1 MRQISLLAT
10 ALMGVVC
17 TAFHSKSPPQRCSKG
32 YTAAWITIQT
42 SRTSS
47 DLDMDLAR
55 RKRKG
60 ANKTPASP
68 PRRTPLVD
76 SNLLRFVSAQKKAR
90 QLQRIQD
97 EEMQQQVLQRT
108 SRETQQK
115 ATDSPERN
123 KFISNNEPELVA
135 SLSIDDG
142 AALGANAFAAYLS
155 SSLASKMNEPTDSD
169 DYMFMETFSGQTDT
183 AGDTTSDQNWLG
195 QFNSNRVARVLMSHT
210 EVGDAKELET
220 LAITAGDRV
229 QSQALARTARRRVR
243 EFLKQR
249 DRIWLVD
256 GVEEVNV
263 PVDDFPVGIPS
274 EPRTLQ
280 NNFENVVD
288 LMLEYGLSVRD
299 IAEILIHSP
308 GIALMQARPIEN
320 EAESETDAASSSE
333 GETLKETLNR
343 VLVDLLCGTLGLR
356 RYEAR
361 KVLRRTPGLLT
372 MRGSR
377 SAMEMVALFVQLS
390 VSAKSLARNQGNQL
404 PVLLSR
410 SPASVFRLIA
420 FLASDAVRMPVESIG
435 PLLRRPGCQE
445 LLDTVAPVPRLE
457 TQNRLEKTAI
467 NLADNSTLFGAEI
480 AGYSDKESSLFED
493 SNADPSVLSA
503 LYGRGS
509 QTRRERINRTYQKM
523 SETAWTLRN
532 KIGTSDLGKVIA
544 AYPSVLLLDA
554 KEQILPTAK
563 YLMEDLGMWEDDL
576 PRVLQLYPLLLGKP
590 REEMQR
596 VVDYLK
602 NLGVDEES
610 MPLIFRS
617 FPAIL
622 TMDIE
627 TQIKPVEQFLRET
640 VGIRNIG
647 RFVTRLPPVLGY
659 SVKQE
664 LRPKWEFLKAVTTDP
679 RFEVSRFPAYFS
691 YPLDRVIKSRFMYL
705 VRIKRIPVA
714 LLPRLDN
721 VLRHGDRDFAIKI
734 ARDRDDGAAFLA
746 FAKPSQNEKIMQ
758 NGNKE

>member
-1 MRQISLLAT
+1 M
-10 ALMGVVC
+10 
-17 TAFHSKSPPQRCSKG
+17 
-32 YTAAWITIQT
+32 
-42 SRTSS
+42 
-47 DLDMDLAR
+47 
-55 RKRKG
+55 
-60 ANKTPASP
+60 
-68 PRRTPLVD
+68 
-76 SNLLRFVSAQKKAR
+76 SAQKKAR
-90 QLQRIQD
+90 QLQRIQ
-97 EEMQQQVLQRT
+97 EEETQQQLLQRT
-108 SRETQQK
+108 SRELETLQK
-115 ATDSPERN
+115 ATDNPERN
-123 KFISNNEPELVA
+123 GFNSKNEPELVA

-155 SSLASKMNEPTDSD
+155 SSLAAKMNEPKDSD
-169 DYMFMETFSGQTDT
+169 DEYIWLQTVSGETGT

-210 EVGDAKELET
+210 EAGDAKELET

-249 DRIWLVD
+249 DRVWLVE
-256 GVEEVNV
+256 GAEEMNL
-263 PVDDFPVGIPS
+263 PVDDFPLGVS
-274 EPRTLQ
+274 AEPRALQ

-308 GIALMQARPIEN
+308 GIALMQARPIVN
-320 EAESETDAASSSE
+320 EAECETDATSSSE
-333 GETLKETLNR
+333 GETLKETLHR
-343 VLVDLLCGTLGLR
+343 VLVELLCGTLGLR

-404 PVLLSR
+404 PILLSR

-457 TQNRLEKTAI
+457 TQNRLEKTVM
-467 NLADNSTLFGAEI
+467 NPADNSTSFCARTAGFGE
-480 AGYSDKESSLFED
+480 KEASLFDD

-532 KIGTSDLGKVIA
+532 EIGTSDLGKVIA

-576 PRVLQLYPLLLGKP
+576 PRVLQLYPLLLGKS
-590 REEMQR
+590 RDDMQR

-602 NLGVDEES
+602 HLGVDEED

-622 TMDIE
+622 AMDIE
-627 TQIKPVEQFLRET
+627 TQIKPVEQFLGET

-659 SVKQE
+659 PVKQE
-664 LRPKWEFLKAVTTDP
+664 LQPKWEFLKAVTTDP

-691 YPLDRVIKSRFMYL
+691 YPLDRVIRSRFMYL

-721 VLRHGDRDFAIKI
+721 VLRHGDRDFATKI
-734 ARDRDDGAAFLA
+734 ARDRDDGAAFLE
-746 FAKPSQNEKIMQ
+746 FANPSPNEKNMQ
-758 NGNKE
+758 SGNKE

>member
-1 MRQISLLAT
+1 MIDSL
-10 ALMGVVC
+10 
-17 TAFHSKSPPQRCSKG
+17 
-32 YTAAWITIQT
+32 
-42 SRTSS
+42 
-47 DLDMDLAR
+47 
-55 RKRKG
+55 
-60 ANKTPASP
+60 
-68 PRRTPLVD
+68 
-76 SNLLRFVSAQKKAR
+76 
-90 QLQRIQD
+90 
-97 EEMQQQVLQRT
+97 
-108 SRETQQK
+108 
-115 ATDSPERN
+115 ERN
-123 KFISNNEPELVA
+123 EFNSNNEPELVA

-155 SSLASKMNEPTDSD
+155 SSLASKMNEPNESD
-169 DYMFMETFSGQTDT
+169 DYNIWMETVSEDT

-195 QFNSNRVARVLMSHT
+195 QFNSNRVARVLLSR
-210 EVGDAKELET
+210 VDGDAKELEA

-243 EFLKQR
+243 QFLKQR
-249 DRIWLVD
+249 DRVWLVE
-256 GVEEVNV
+256 GVEETSV
-263 PVDDFPVGIPS
+263 PVDDFPVGIAA
-274 EPRTLQ
+274 EPRPLQ

-308 GIALMQARPIEN
+308 GIALMQARPIQ
-320 EAESETDAASSSE
+320 AAGAGETDAASSSE
-333 GETLKETLNR
+333 GETLKETLHR

-377 SAMEMVALFVQLS
+377 SAMEIIALFVQLS

-457 TQNRLEKTAI
+457 TQNRFEKTAF
-467 NLADNSTLFGAEI
+467 NFVDNSTSFGAGI
-480 AGYSDKESSLFED
+480 AGLSDKESSLFDD

-532 KIGTSDLGKVIA
+532 EIGTSDLGKVIA

-602 NLGVDEES
+602 HLGVDEES

-627 TQIKPVEQFLRET
+627 TQIKPVEQFLRDT

-664 LRPKWEFLKAVTTDP
+664 LLPKWEFLKAVTTDP

-705 VRIKRIPVA
+705 IRIKRIPVA

-721 VLRHGDRDFAIKI
+721 VLRHGDRDFATKI
-734 ARDRDDGAAFLA
+734 ARDRDDGAAFLE
-746 FAKPSQNEKIMQ
+746 FAKPSQNEKNMQ
-758 NGNKE
+758 SGNKE

>member
-1 MRQISLLAT
+1 
-10 ALMGVVC
+10 
-17 TAFHSKSPPQRCSKG
+17 
-32 YTAAWITIQT
+32 
-42 SRTSS
+42 
-47 DLDMDLAR
+47 
-55 RKRKG
+55 
-60 ANKTPASP
+60 
-68 PRRTPLVD
+68 
-76 SNLLRFVSAQKKAR
+76 VSAQKKAR
-90 QLQRIQD
+90 QLQRIQ
-97 EEMQQQVLQRT
+97 EEETQQQLLQRT
-108 SRETQQK
+108 SRELETLQK
-115 ATDSPERN
+115 ATDNPERN
-123 KFISNNEPELVA
+123 GFNSKNEPELVA

-155 SSLASKMNEPTDSD
+155 SSLAAKMNEPKDSD
-169 DYMFMETFSGQTDT
+169 DEYIWLQTVSGETGT

-210 EVGDAKELET
+210 EAGDAKELET

-249 DRIWLVD
+249 DRVWLVE
-256 GVEEVNV
+256 GAEEMNL
-263 PVDDFPVGIPS
+263 PVDDFPLGVS
-274 EPRTLQ
+274 AEPRALQ

-308 GIALMQARPIEN
+308 GIALMQARPIVN
-320 EAESETDAASSSE
+320 EAECETDATSSSE
-333 GETLKETLNR
+333 GETLKETLHR
-343 VLVDLLCGTLGLR
+343 VLVELLCGTLGLR

-404 PVLLSR
+404 PILLSR

-457 TQNRLEKTAI
+457 TQNRLEKTVM
-467 NLADNSTLFGAEI
+467 NPADNSTSFCARTAGFGE
-480 AGYSDKESSLFED
+480 KEASLFDD

-532 KIGTSDLGKVIA
+532 EIGTSDLGKVIA

-576 PRVLQLYPLLLGKP
+576 PRVLQLYPLLLGKS
-590 REEMQR
+590 RDDMQR

-602 NLGVDEES
+602 HLGVDEED

-622 TMDIE
+622 AMDIE
-627 TQIKPVEQFLRET
+627 TQIKPVEQFLGET

-659 SVKQE
+659 PVKQE
-664 LRPKWEFLKAVTTDP
+664 LQPKWEFLKAVTTDP

-691 YPLDRVIKSRFMYL
+691 YPLDRVIRSRFMYL

-721 VLRHGDRDFAIKI
+721 VLRHGDRDFATKI
-734 ARDRDDGAAFLA
+734 ARDRDDGAAFLE
-746 FAKPSQNEKIMQ
+746 FANPSPNEKNMQ
-758 NGNKE
+758 SGNKE